1 MALVRTGYAN
11 FAAFPG
17 TGAANIIYVDLS
29 NGNEWIW
36 TTLYITYVKTNVATE
51 LGYKDSAWFTTNASL
66 LLGKG
71 QIVFLQQTGT
81 YKLGDGITALSA
93 LLFLG
98 GSSTTPNLQEVTNE
112 GSSTTNELQFK
123 DGSNNV
129 VALIGPNQLD
139 VLNDVGNN
147 SLFNIDRVTNTI
159 SNLGIPLAT
168 VNDIPSLAG
177 LAPINSPTFT
187 GTPLAP
193 APAQYDATTQIP
205 TTKWVR
211 DNAGGCLYRNITGGT
226 SITGVTTQQLVD
238 GCLLAA
244 NTIEAGYD
252 LYNELNVNKN
262 LDNGTVTV
270 RVLYNSTNSLSGA
283 TTLATFTST
292 TANNQVS
299 FVRNFGVISATVTEL
314 LFAPTTS
321 STGDFIAT
329 SNTTVTQL
337 NIDWTQ
343 PIYILWSLQNSS
355 ALDTSVMPR
364 NKLWKK

>member
-1 MALVRTGYAN
+1 MPNIPAEIIMQGN
-11 FAAFPG
+11 DNAF
-17 TGAANIIYVDLS
+17 
-29 NGNEWIW
+29 
-36 TTLYITYVKTNVATE
+36 
-51 LGYKDSAWFTTNASL
+51 FTTNAAVVYPANI
-66 LLGKG
+66 
-71 QIVFLQQTGT
+71 QIFHTDGR
-81 YKLGDGITALSA
+81 YKFTDGVTALSA
-93 LLFLG
+93 LSFLG
-98 GSSTTPNLQEVTNE
+98 GSSTTPSWNDTLNVDNTTYLSPILFDGILSLIESGTNKTVEIRPDSIKVQDNPLNLLFEAN
-112 GSSTTNELQFK
+112 TTTGLVQK
-123 DGSNNV
+123 
-129 VALIGPNQLD
+129 
-139 VLNDVGNN
+139 
-147 SLFNIDRVTNTI
+147 
-159 SNLGIPLAT
+159 LGVDLAT

-177 LAPINSPTFT
+177 LAPINSPLFT

-193 APAQYDATTQIP
+193 APAQYDSTTQIP

-238 GCLLAA
+238 GFLLAA
-244 NTIEAGYD
+244 NTIEAGWD

-283 TTLATFTST
+283 TTLATWTST

-299 FVRNFGVISATVTEL
+299 FMRSFGVISATVTEL

-321 STGDFIAT
+321 SAGDFIAT

-343 PIYILWSLQNSS
+343 PIYILWSIQNSS
-355 ALDTSVMPR
+355 ALDTSVISR